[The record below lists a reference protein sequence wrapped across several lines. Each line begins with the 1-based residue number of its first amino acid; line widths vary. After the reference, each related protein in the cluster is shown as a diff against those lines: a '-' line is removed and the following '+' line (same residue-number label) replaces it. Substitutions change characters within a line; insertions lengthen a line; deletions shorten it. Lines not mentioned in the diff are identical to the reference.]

1 MSDWTP
7 HLVLAGIGL
16 VSGTLNVIA
25 GGGSF
30 LTVPMLI
37 FFGLPATV
45 ANATN
50 RVGVLAQC
58 AGAVW
63 GFHRHRVL
71 DWPTGLRT
79 AVPAVL
85 GALAGTGLALVI
97 SDRAFTRV
105 LAVCMLAL
113 TAATFWHR
121 KGAPAA
127 SEVAAERA
135 RSALYLVGFFLIGL
149 YSGFVQ
155 AGVGFLIL
163 GATSL
168 VGLDLVRGNALKV
181 LVVVASQAVALGIFA
196 AGGKVSWPMAVSL
209 AIGMTLGGQLGV
221 RLTVAKGHAWLRNVV
236 TVVVVLF
243 ALKLL
248 LVP

>member
-1 MSDWTP
+1 MSDWAP
-7 HLVLAGIGL
+7 HLVLFVIGL

-50 RVGVLAQC
+50 RVGVLSQC

-85 GALAGTGLALVI
+85 GATGGTALALVI

-113 TAATFWHR
+113 TVATFWRR
-121 KGAPAA
+121 KGAPLPPEA
-127 SEVAAERA
+127 AAERT
-135 RSALYLVGFFLIGL
+135 RSILFLLGFFLIGF

-168 VGLDLVRGNALKV
+168 AGLDLVRGNALKV
-181 LVVVASQAVALGIFA
+181 LVVVASQIVALGIFA
-196 AGGKVSWPMAVSL
+196 TGGKVSWPMAVSL

-221 RLTVAKGHAWLRNVV
+221 RLTVAKGHAWVRNVV

-248 LVP
+248 LAP